1 MGMRTRALR
10 TGAAVMIAL
19 SLSAPLAAQGTQRSA
34 IAIGNFGQIND
45 QYYRGEQP
53 EGRDYA
59 DLARL
64 GVKMVI
70 DLQRGGDP
78 REQGL
83 VEAAGMKFTRIELTT
98 TDTPA
103 AGDVEKF
110 LKLVND
116 PVNQPVYVH
125 CAGGKHRTGV
135 MTAAYRMTHD
145 SWTADQAYAE
155 MKKYKFETL
164 LPHPELKSFVYDF
177 FQARTAAAAG
187 AGK

>member
-1 MGMRTRALR
+1 MGMKTRALR
-10 TGAAVMIAL
+10 GGAAFIIAL
-19 SLSAPLAAQGTQRSA
+19 SLSAPLSAQGTQRSA

-53 EGRDYA
+53 ADRDYA
-59 DLARL
+59 DLAKL
-64 GVKMVI
+64 GIKMVI

-83 VEAAGMKFTRIELTT
+83 VEAAGMKFTRIGMTT
-98 TDTPA
+98 TETPA
-103 AGDVEKF
+103 PADVEKF
-110 LKLVND
+110 LTLVND

-177 FQARTAAAAG
+177 FQARSAAAAG

>member
-1 MGMRTRALR
+1 
-10 TGAAVMIAL
+10 
-19 SLSAPLAAQGTQRSA
+19 
-34 IAIGNFGQIND
+34 
-45 QYYRGEQP
+45 
-53 EGRDYA
+53 
-59 DLARL
+59 
-64 GVKMVI
+64 MVI

-78 REQGL
+78 REQGM
-83 VEAAGMKFTRIELTT
+83 VEASGMKFTRIEMTT

-116 PVNQPVYVH
+116 PANQPVYVH
-125 CAGGKHRTGV
+125 CAGGRHRTGV

-145 SWTADQAYAE
+145 NWTADQAYAE

-164 LPHPELKSFVYDF
+164 LGHPELKSFVYDF
-177 FQARTAAAAG
+177 FQARTAAAA